1 MKKLLLILCAAG
13 LLFNAGCASTCKKDR
28 RLITDLR
35 AELSSLSQ
43 KFDLAKKENLNLK
56 RELLVFKKYQDL
68 DTQQL
73 AEAVDVVRNAL
84 APEMAED
91 NVWLQLSERGLLIT
105 ISAEKL
111 FVTASD
117 NLSDAGK
124 ALLDKVADIIKQN
137 FPSNYIYI
145 EGHTDNQS
153 LAVFEWKTDWDFSF
167 ARALNVLK
175 YFTEKKG
182 LDPLK
187 FSASGFGQYRPRSTN
202 DTKEGR
208 RLNRRVVIV
217 ISPQSSRP
225 PEPSAESPS

>member
-1 MKKLLLILCAAG
+1 MKKIYFTVCAAV
-13 LLFNAGCASTCKKDR
+13 LLASAGCASTREKDV
-28 RLITDLR
+28 RLIADLR
-35 AELSSLSQ
+35 LELSSASQ

-56 RELLVFKKYQDL
+56 RELLVYKKYQDL
-68 DTQQL
+68 DAQQL
-73 AEAVDVVRNAL
+73 AEAVDLVRAAL
-84 APEMAED
+84 AFEVAED
-91 NVWLQLSERGLLIT
+91 NVWLELSERGLLIT
-105 ISAEKL
+105 VSAEIL
-111 FVTASD
+111 FMTASD

-124 ALLDKVADIIKQN
+124 GLLDKIAELVKQN
-137 FPSNYIYI
+137 FPQNYIYI

-175 YFTEKKG
+175 YLTEKKG

-187 FSASGFGQYRPRSTN
+187 FSASGFGQYRPRAGN

-217 ISPQSSRP
+217 ISPQSTRQ
-225 PEPSAESPS
+225 EKLSAQTSS